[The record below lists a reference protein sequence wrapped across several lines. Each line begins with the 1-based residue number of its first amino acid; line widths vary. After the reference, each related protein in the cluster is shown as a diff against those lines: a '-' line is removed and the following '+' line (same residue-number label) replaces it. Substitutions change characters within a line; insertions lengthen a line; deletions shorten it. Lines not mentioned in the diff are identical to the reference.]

1 MSSEMMEE
9 LMEDRSRV
17 LPPLTQIEPE
27 KEPLPASVNAR
38 SHQVE
43 EEPGEKA
50 VLGSS
55 SKSPEIQQHPKL
67 PQPVSPV
74 TSQIQQPSPGPTQSP
89 PSSTIPNSQS
99 EQVEVKSE
107 MTEVP
112 SPMIE
117 MTAPES
123 AKKAGSSAAT
133 SRRPSVAGEGTPVPK
148 KIAALKSEASKQS
161 TPVPAAAGSSSPKPS
176 LKPSPKPSP
185 KPSAKPKASTTKKRA
200 APKKGTASA
209 KPAAKKRKIETES
222 IPSTP
227 ALPRTQTPASGRASK
242 TPVPKNPKQ
251 GSVTPARSSSVTN
264 PALENDIEN
273 EDDNE
278 DDDGMSIDENEL
290 FCICRGP
297 DDHTW
302 MIACDGGCDD
312 WFHGRCVGMDEKDGK
327 LIEKYICPNCV
338 SLGDRGQTLW
348 KPMCRLDT
356 CRKPARV
363 EAKNPSK
370 YCSDEHGQEF
380 MRARACK
387 GEIPSSP
394 KRPPPVPAGG
404 GRRKSRKDNYTDNFA
419 NGADSAGYDEL
430 GDDGGACL
438 RGGILRPSELKTLAS
453 STSSIDEFRA
463 LGDAVLSHTQSTD
476 DYTNSDGPIHPSTVY
491 TAEEATQLSDIETK
505 RNELK
510 ERKKM
515 LDDRETFLGMVKSR
529 GKSVLDELKKKEKSA
544 AICGFDPRLAWA
556 DEEFEIWRAS
566 PEGKGV
572 FEAGKLGPTFLV
584 KEEPDQKPKKEET
597 KKENKNK
604 KKGNNRT
611 HTNGD
616 TELPPADTPKDLDAE
631 AENDKDPIP
640 EDTDDA
646 ATKGICTKKRCPRHR
661 DWLRVQTNNIQ
672 LDKESV
678 RVEMKRL
685 LADEKGLRER
695 ATIRCLEES

>member
-1 MSSEMMEE
+1 
-9 LMEDRSRV
+9 
-17 LPPLTQIEPE
+17 
-27 KEPLPASVNAR
+27 
-38 SHQVE
+38 
-43 EEPGEKA
+43 
-50 VLGSS
+50 
-55 SKSPEIQQHPKL
+55 
-67 PQPVSPV
+67 
-74 TSQIQQPSPGPTQSP
+74 
-89 PSSTIPNSQS
+89 
-99 EQVEVKSE
+99 
-107 MTEVP
+107 
-112 SPMIE
+112 
-117 MTAPES
+117 
-123 AKKAGSSAAT
+123 
-133 SRRPSVAGEGTPVPK
+133 
-148 KIAALKSEASKQS
+148 
-161 TPVPAAAGSSSPKPS
+161 
-176 LKPSPKPSP
+176 
-185 KPSAKPKASTTKKRA
+185 
-200 APKKGTASA
+200 
-209 KPAAKKRKIETES
+209 
-222 IPSTP
+222 
-227 ALPRTQTPASGRASK
+227 
-242 TPVPKNPKQ
+242 
-251 GSVTPARSSSVTN
+251 
-264 PALENDIEN
+264 
-273 EDDNE
+273 
-278 DDDGMSIDENEL
+278 MSIDENEL

-327 LIEKYICPNCV
+327 LIEKYICPNCT

-363 EAKNPSK
+363 DAKNPSK

-394 KRPPPVPAGG
+394 KKPPPVPGGG

-419 NGADSAGYDEL
+419 NGVDSAGYEDL
-430 GDDGGACL
+430 GEDGGACL

-463 LGDAVLSHTQSTD
+463 LGDAVLSHPQSTD
-476 DYTNSDGPIHPSTVY
+476 DTSNAKQEDGPIHPSTVY
-491 TAEEATQLSDIETK
+491 TAEEATQLADIETK

-510 ERKKM
+510 DRKKM

-529 GKSVLDELKKKEKSA
+529 AKGVMDELKKKEKSA

-556 DEEFEIWRAS
+556 DQDFEVWRAS
-566 PEGKGV
+566 AEGKGV

-584 KEEPDQKPKKEET
+584 KEEPDQKPKKQEV
-597 KKENKNK
+597 KKENKSK
-604 KKGNNRT
+604 KKSNNNKT
-611 HTNGD
+611 QTNGD
-616 TELPPADTPKDLDAE
+616 TVSPPTETPNDAGAEEEKEKEPIPDE
-631 AENDKDPIP
+631 AEDP
-640 EDTDDA
+640 

-695 ATIRCLEES
+695 AMIRCLEEG